1 MAKKMNT
8 QTLLL
13 VTAIVGLGLIFLLRK
28 NGNGVGV
35 SAPTM
40 GVPAGA
46 PAGVV
51 APALAPLPA
60 GCTGQMIMLAEQQLG
75 LSRDQLTVRSLRPND
90 VGLGN
95 TWSMNLATA
104 NAWNTT
110 VNSAVNDNTFICL
123 NSVSYSGTAAESIR
137 VTAGASV
144 VAEFN
149 IQRVPG
155 ISTTQT
161 IRIPDIIIEQNE
173 PIRIEVYASAI
184 SATDAVILS
193 GTVVEKAGLVLA

>member
-1 MAKKMNT
+1 MAQKMNT

-13 VTAIVGLGLIFLLRK
+13 LTAVVGLGLFFLLRK
-28 NGNGVGV
+28 NGDGVSARAPAVGV
-35 SAPTM
+35 SA
-40 GVPAGA
+40 GVPSVTV
-46 PAGVV
+46 PAM
-51 APALAPLPA
+51 APLPA

-95 TWSMNLATA
+95 TWSMDLAVA
-104 NAWNTT
+104 NSWNTT
-110 VNSAVNDNTFICL
+110 VNSAVADNTFICL
-123 NSVSYSGTAAESIR
+123 NSVSYSGTDAEAIR

-149 IQRVPG
+149 IQRIPG

-184 SATDAVILS
+184 SATDAVIIS
-193 GTVVEKAGLVLA
+193 GTVVEKMGLLLGV